1 MLSWPSESLRP
12 RILSIVLHVYPD
24 LRNSVT
30 TVEVV
35 ILTMTDTKE
44 QSMLWNN
51 INKAYPSQV
60 LHALPVDDMTDLL
73 DNQIIRQESNK

>member
-1 MLSWPSESLRP
+1 
-12 RILSIVLHVYPD
+12 
-24 LRNSVT
+24 
-30 TVEVV
+30 
-35 ILTMTDTKE
+35 MTDTKE

-73 DNQIIRQESNK
+73 DNQIIRQESDKQAYKHEIM